1 VAVLGGISATCAVC
15 DDGAQAGWWRE
26 LAGPGRALDTAA
38 IRILGWTYPA
48 STQGRITTGNHADAL
63 VAILDDLGIDRLDA
77 LIGASY
83 GGMVGL
89 ALAQSHRERLRTL
102 VCIGAAHRAHPLA
115 TGWRAIQRRIVRFG
129 LEHDAGRDALVL
141 ARALA
146 MTTYRSRE
154 EFAAR
159 FDQPPDDLSL
169 RPVFDVERYLVS
181 RGEDY
186 ARRTAPER
194 FLALSA
200 ALDLHR
206 VEPEGIRV
214 PATFVAV
221 RQDQLVPLEQMREL
235 ARRYAGPCTL
245 HEIDSIYGH
254 DAFLKEAAL
263 LGPIVSAA
271 ARSDTHA

>member
-1 VAVLGGISATCAVC
+1 VAVLGGISATCAAC
-15 DDGAQAGWWRE
+15 DDGAQRGWWRE
-26 LAGPGRALDTAA
+26 LAGPGRALDTRA
-38 IRILGWTYPA
+38 IRVLGWTYP
-48 STQGRITTGNHADAL
+48 TTTNGRVTTRDHARAL
-63 VAILDDLGIDRLDA
+63 VAILDELGIERLDA

-89 ALAQSHRERLRTL
+89 ALAQLHPERVHTL
-102 VCIGAAHRAHPLA
+102 VCIGAAHCAHPLA
-115 TGWRAIQRRIVRFG
+115 TAWRAIQRRIVRFG

-159 FDQPPDDLSL
+159 FDEPPDDGPIG
-169 RPVFDVERYLVS
+169 PVFEVERYLVS

-186 ARRTAPER
+186 AQRTAPER
-194 FLALSA
+194 FLALSE
-200 ALDLHR
+200 ALDVHR
-206 VEPEGIRV
+206 VEPERIRV

-254 DAFLKEAAL
+254 DAFLKEATRLA
-263 LGPIVSAA
+263 PILRAA
-271 ARSDTHA
+271 SRSHAHV